1 MKECNFKQSTSN
13 QRKEKKTGTSPPPRD
28 SEDMRGGIE
37 ASKRVLIASAAVAA
51 AALGVMILV
60 AGNLESSRSSRP
72 TALLS
77 FTDFRERCLQSCHY
91 DKAKDVH
98 GKLQVMSKCESGS
111 LSNHFITYQNE
122 CKANPANCDFPTM
135 GCGGEFHADLLSR

>member
-1 MKECNFKQSTSN
+1 MQLEPMSCSGTEKQKTESRRDKQS
-13 QRKEKKTGTSPPPRD
+13 RDREK
-28 SEDMRGGIE
+28 MRRGIE
-37 ASKRVLIASAAVAA
+37 ASKRVMIASAAVAA
-51 AALGVMILV
+51 AALGALILV
-60 AGNLESSRSSRP
+60 AGNMELSRSSRP

-98 GKLQVMSKCESGS
+98 GKLQAMSKCESGS

>member
-1 MKECNFKQSTSN
+1 MQLEPMSCSEQKNKKQN
-13 QRKEKKTGTSPPPRD
+13 QGINSQGTEK
-28 SEDMRGGIE
+28 MRGGIE
-37 ASKRVLIASAAVAA
+37 ASKRVMIASAAVAA
-51 AALGVMILV
+51 AALGALILV
-60 AGNLESSRSSRP
+60 AGNMELSRSSRP

-77 FTDFRERCLQSCHY
+77 FIDFREKCLQSCHY

-98 GKLQVMSKCESGS
+98 GKLQAMSKCESGS